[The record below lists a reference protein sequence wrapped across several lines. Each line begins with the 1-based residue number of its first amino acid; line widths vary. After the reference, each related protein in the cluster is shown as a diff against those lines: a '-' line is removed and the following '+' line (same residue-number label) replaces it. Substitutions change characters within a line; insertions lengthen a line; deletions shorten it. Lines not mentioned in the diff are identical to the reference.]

1 MNIGRKIKSVRKRL
15 KISRLHLAS
24 LTGLSY
30 STISS
35 YENGT
40 RKPPRNFLQMLEE
53 IERVAGHPAG
63 AASVS
68 ERTDLPS
75 LRSRLLALEA
85 RVGAFENRFAAL
97 ETRSAQLEARAETGL
112 APSAEA
118 AGVVV
123 RGAIQVGGQDQSA
136 PEKQPD
142 EKTAEK
148 KARQQEH

>member
-1 MNIGRKIKSVRKRL
+1 MNIGRKIKAVRKRL
-15 KISRLHLAS
+15 RISRVRLGHL
-24 LTGLSY
+24 TDRSY

-35 YENGT
+35 YEIGD
-40 RKPPRNFLQMLEE
+40 RKPPRDFLQMLEE
-53 IERVAGHPAG
+53 IERAASHPAG

-68 ERTDLPS
+68 ERADLPS
-75 LRSRLLALEA
+75 LRRRLLALEA

-97 ETRSAQLEARAETGL
+97 ETRSAQLEARAE
-112 APSAEA
+112 AASPPSADA
-118 AGVVV
+118 PGVAV
-123 RGAIQVGGQDQSA
+123 RRPIQVGDQDEAA